1 VATELAV
8 FDLDGTLI
16 DSIGDLADAMNAVL
30 HELGHPIHPRKS
42 YHHFVGDGI
51 EMLVRRALPPEVVD
65 GIDLLDVVT
74 AMRKEY
80 SSRWLAT
87 TRPFPNIPELLAHL
101 RSRGF
106 RTAVLSNKPDFATR
120 AIVGELFEE
129 ETFDVIRGAL
139 DEVPLKPNPAAAL
152 DIISLLGV
160 EVTRSVIVGDTPI
173 DIETGRMA
181 GMRTVGVTWGFRE
194 ARELIDAGAD
204 FVIHEPLELLG
215 FLDGAHR
222 GGGFS

>member
-1 VATELAV
+1 MTTKLTI

-30 HELGHPIHPRKS
+30 HELGHPLHPRKS
-42 YHHFVGDGI
+42 YHRFVGDGI
-51 EMLVRRALPPEVVD
+51 EMLVRRALPPGVVD
-65 GIDLLDVVT
+65 GIDLSEVVT

-87 TRPFPNIPELLAHL
+87 TRPFPNIPELLAQL
-101 RSRGF
+101 RSREV

-120 AIVGELFEE
+120 AIVRELFEE

-152 DIISLLGV
+152 DIISRLGV

-173 DIETGRMA
+173 DIETGRIA

-215 FLDGAHR
+215 LLDGRHR
-222 GGGFS
+222 GGGSS